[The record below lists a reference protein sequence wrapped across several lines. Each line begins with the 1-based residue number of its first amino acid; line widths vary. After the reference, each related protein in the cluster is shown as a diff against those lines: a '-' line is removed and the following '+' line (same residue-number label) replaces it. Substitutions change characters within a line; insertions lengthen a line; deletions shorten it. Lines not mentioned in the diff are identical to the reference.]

1 MFKEDYIILNIE
13 LSCHVLITLIDR
25 IFSISVSYLRHSLEL
40 NCARII
46 NSFSIFFY
54 SVVYS
59 RVENGLH
66 FGHVSQKRK
75 FWDIF
80 LFHILTP
87 PHLFFLFRCVWIFCS
102 KNFIHL
108 FYTFILLYFYIFYS
122 ILYSCHLYCIYN
134 CI

>member
-87 PHLFFLFRCVWIFCS
+87 PHLFFFISMCKCVDI
-102 KNFIHL
+102 L
-108 FYTFILLYFYIFYS
+108 QQEFYTFILYFYSFIFLYLLFYTLFMS
-122 ILYSCHLYCIYN
+122 LILYI
-134 CI
+134 